1 MPLRARFARRLAR
14 SRWSLSWHRSGE
26 SGSPWPCTGRSG
38 PSDHDRL
45 RSASATRFLKRSAR
59 LSVALMA
66 VALAGACRQDMHD
79 QPKYRPL
86 RSSELFDD
94 RRSAR
99 PLVEGT
105 VARGTLREDTA
116 YFTGKTKDGFVSEI
130 PVELTPALLARGRSQ
145 FEVFCAP
152 CHGRTGRG
160 DGMVVQ
166 RGFKKP
172 SSYHVDRLRQMPIGY
187 FYDVITI
194 GFGAMSD
201 YAAQVPPQDRWAIA
215 AYVRTL
221 QLSQYA
227 PAAAVPAERR
237 QELERSVA
245 AAPAAAPEHHE

>member
-1 MPLRARFARRLAR
+1 MLLFLPL
-14 SRWSLSWHRSGE
+14 
-26 SGSPWPCTGRSG
+26 
-38 PSDHDRL
+38 
-45 RSASATRFLKRSAR
+45 
-59 LSVALMA
+59 

-86 RSSELFDD
+86 RQSELFADK
-94 RRSAR
+94 RSAR

-116 YFTGKTKDGFVSEI
+116 YYTGKTAAGFVTEI
-130 PVELTPALLARGRSQ
+130 PVRVTPELLARGQTQ
-145 FEVFCAP
+145 FQVFCSP

-172 SSYHVDRLRQMPIGY
+172 SSYHVDRLRQVPIGY

-201 YAAQVPPQDRWAIA
+201 YAAQVPPPDRWAIA
-215 AYVRTL
+215 AYIRTL
-221 QLSQYA
+221 QLSQHA
-227 PAAAVPAERR
+227 PASAVPADKRA
-237 QELERSVA
+237 ELERSVA
-245 AAPAAAPEHHE
+245 AAPAAASEHHP

>member
-1 MPLRARFARRLAR
+1 LSSSVSRAFAL
-14 SRWSLSWHRSGE
+14 L
-26 SGSPWPCTGRSG
+26 
-38 PSDHDRL
+38 L
-45 RSASATRFLKRSAR
+45 
-59 LSVALMA
+59 
-66 VALAGACRQDMHD
+66 VALAVQGCRQDMHD
-79 QPKYRPL
+79 QPKFRPL
-86 RSSELFDD
+86 RQSELFDD
-94 RRSAR
+94 KRSAR

-105 VARGTLREDTA
+105 VARGTLREDAA

-130 PVELTPALLARGRSQ
+130 PVEVTPALLARGRTQ

-172 SSYHVDRLRQMPIGY
+172 SSYHVDRLRQVPIGY

-201 YAAQVPPQDRWAIA
+201 YAAQVPPPDRWAIA

-227 PAAAVPAERR
+227 PASAVPAERR
-237 QELERSVA
+237 DELERSVA
-245 AAPAAAPEHHE
+245 AAPVAAAERHE

>member
-1 MPLRARFARRLAR
+1 VRITAAGLAAV
-14 SRWSLSWHRSGE
+14 
-26 SGSPWPCTGRSG
+26 T
-38 PSDHDRL
+38 
-45 RSASATRFLKRSAR
+45 FL
-59 LSVALMA
+59 
-66 VALAGACRQDMHD
+66 ALAGACRQDMHD

-86 RSSELFDD
+86 RGSELFADK
-94 RRSAR
+94 RSAR

-105 VARGTLREDTA
+105 VARGTLREDAA
-116 YFTGKTKDGFVSEI
+116 YYTGKTGDGFVSEI
-130 PVELTPALLARGRSQ
+130 PVGVTAELLARGRSQ

-166 RGFKKP
+166 RGFKAP

-187 FYDVITI
+187 FYDVISI

-201 YAAQVPPQDRWAIA
+201 YAALVPPPDRWAIA

-227 PAAAVPAERR
+227 PAADVPADRR
-237 QELERSVA
+237 AELEASVSA
-245 AAPAAAPEHHE
+245 RPAGEHHP